1 MDLKGDLSLSRHYV
15 TITC

>member
-1 MDLKGDLSLSRHYV
+1 MDLKGDLSLSWHYV